1 MEGGDIS
8 AMLQHLKTMEKSITY
23 ILMEAAFKLSQ
34 LTESQMFIMIET
46 QEGRTFTG
54 SSRLCEAYSTTGLYG
69 QETDVQM
76 QMDDEEMVSESFKSE
91 ESKYFH
97 FSVVTMKLCANAYLC
112 IYHKLFVKE
121 YLSGTCSLIGM
132 KHSGW

>member
-1 MEGGDIS
+1 
-8 AMLQHLKTMEKSITY
+8 
-23 ILMEAAFKLSQ
+23 MEAAFKLSQ

-112 IYHKLFVKE
+112 IYHKLIVKE